1 MGRSKKIILT
11 LLGIAASVGYASLI
25 VIPPRGCQ
33 VALSG
38 EEFRRL
44 QVPLPK
50 QKDEFSL
57 EVYLYRTSGSLPSQA
72 LQFRCG
78 FGLTERQIQA
88 DLQALK
94 ERDARVI
101 AEAKRQE
108 AREAVL

>member
-1 MGRSKKIILT
+1 MTRSKKIIFAT
-11 LLGIAASVGYASLI
+11 LGIAASVGYTSLI
-25 VIPPRGCQ
+25 VTPPREYLG
-33 VALSG
+33 ALPE

-57 EVYLYRTSGSLPSQA
+57 EVFLYRTSGTLPSHS

-78 FGLTERQIQA
+78 LGLTERQIQA
-88 DLQALK
+88 GQQALR